1 MTNTNYFLSYFSK
14 EYEKKYKLD
23 LKANN
28 NDRFPLT
35 ALFIYAMVQS
45 VKDYPVINAVIDSSV
60 KNIVYRDYV
69 DFVVPITNNSNI
81 TVNATIRDCQNK
93 TFTDIYKELQDLK
106 EKSNKNQ
113 LSIEDLQLGTISIST
128 SSDSLLSVSS
138 IEENTTVKL
147 GINKYESKPF
157 CVDNNAKRIEPRDI
171 MLISLTYDHRLID
184 GREGVL
190 YLKRVKEI
198 MENPVR
204 IVFDI

>member
-1 MTNTNYFLSYFSK
+1 MKGNHT
-14 EYEKKYKLD
+14 
-23 LKANN
+23 
-28 NDRFPLT
+28 DRFPLT

-45 VKDYPVINAVIDSSV
+45 VKEYPVINALIDSSV
-60 KNIVYRDYV
+60 KNIIYRDYV

-81 TVNATIRDCQNK
+81 TVNATIRDCHKK
-93 TFTDIYKELQDLK
+93 TFTDILKELQELK

-128 SSDSLLSVSS
+128 NSDSLLSVSS

-147 GINKYESKPF
+147 GINKFEAKPH
-157 CVDNNAKRIEPRDI
+157 CVDNNAKKIEPRDV

-204 IVFDI
+204 IVFNI